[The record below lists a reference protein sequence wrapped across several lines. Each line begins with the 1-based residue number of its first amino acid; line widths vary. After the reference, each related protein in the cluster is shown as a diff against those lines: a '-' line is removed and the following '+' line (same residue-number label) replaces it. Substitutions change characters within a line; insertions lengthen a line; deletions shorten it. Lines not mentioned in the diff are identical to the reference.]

1 MATPGKE
8 HADHHWQ
15 SEWAKAMKEIKGER
29 LYVALGASK
38 VRRRLK
44 GHGFGVRKVYSD
56 GKDRAVIV
64 HTATGDHLRQLEALF
79 QDVLKTPGDNG
90 PPCPDDDG

>member
-1 MATPGKE
+1 
-8 HADHHWQ
+8 
-15 SEWAKAMKEIKGER
+15 MKEIKGFR

-38 VRRRLK
+38 VRGRLK

-56 GKDRAVIV
+56 GKNRAVII

-79 QDVLKTPGDNG
+79 RDVLSPHVDSEQPRLDEGG
-90 PPCPDDDG
+90 